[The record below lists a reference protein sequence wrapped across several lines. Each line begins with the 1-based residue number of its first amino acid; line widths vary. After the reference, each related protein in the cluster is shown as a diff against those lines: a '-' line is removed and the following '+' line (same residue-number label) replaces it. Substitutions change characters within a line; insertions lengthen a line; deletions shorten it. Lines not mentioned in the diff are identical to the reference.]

1 MAVVCVTVWAF
12 VIQCNV
18 LGEVVL
24 VVSATD
30 QVVIVVS
37 GVCDR
42 FGLLFYDVL
51 DVVRETVLVA
61 IILY

>member
-1 MAVVCVTVWAF
+1 MGL
-12 VIQCNV
+12 CNTIL
-18 LGEVVL
+18 LGAVVL
-24 VVSATD
+24 VVNATD

-61 IILY
+61 ILLY